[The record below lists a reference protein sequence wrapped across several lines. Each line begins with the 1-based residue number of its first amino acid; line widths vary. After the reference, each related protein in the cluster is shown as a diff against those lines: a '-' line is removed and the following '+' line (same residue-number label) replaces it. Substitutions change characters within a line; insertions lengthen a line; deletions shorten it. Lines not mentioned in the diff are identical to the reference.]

1 VVNKLK
7 TYMHK
12 ALKGYGREELIDM
25 LAILLADSF
34 AREYSYIHNG
44 AKNDRDLY
52 LGMHVYLCGKNA
64 KNAEYSK
71 ILSRYINFIT
81 DALKEEKEKHSVSK
95 ENLN

>member
-1 VVNKLK
+1 MVNKLK

-12 ALKGYGREELIDM
+12 ALKYYSREELIDM

-71 ILSRYINFIT
+71 ILSKYISFIT
-81 DALKEEKEKHSVSK
+81 DVLKNEKEKYKVGK